1 MELERWQALLCVI
14 ELGSLSAAAER
25 LHYTASGISRMM
37 AALEQ
42 EVGFPLLHRRHEGVR
57 PTAECEALLP
67 SVREFIFHGE
77 TCMARAASIRGL
89 ETGTVTIGTAYSAYY
104 DWLAKVI
111 AHFRQDYP
119 GILIQIKS
127 GYSTQLAAM
136 LEQRQLDLCLV
147 SRREGAFDW
156 IPLGRDELV
165 AWLPADHPAA
175 SGDAV
180 PASIFSSEPYI
191 EIFPGQD
198 SDNAR
203 LFRACRIRPN
213 TQFTTTDSHS
223 ACAMV
228 EAGLGI
234 TLNNALNSRRLGH
247 RVKIMPLAPRQ
258 SVEIGIATASDASPA
273 VRMFLNALTA
283 SLPRELATPE
293 SLPDDSA
300 AEHR

>member
-1 MELERWQALLCVI
+1 MELERWRALLCVI

-57 PTAECEALLP
+57 PTSECEALLP

-77 TCMARAASIRGL
+77 NCLAHAASIRGL
-89 ETGTVTIGTAYSAYY
+89 ESGTVTIGTAYSAYY
-104 DWLAKVI
+104 ALLAHVI
-111 AHFRQDYP
+111 ARFRQDYP
-119 GILIQIKS
+119 GILIQLRN

-136 LEQRQLDLCLV
+136 LEERQLDLCII
-147 SRREGAFDW
+147 SRREGSFDW
-156 IPLGRDELV
+156 LPLGYDELV
-165 AWLPADHPAA
+165 AWLPADHAEA
-175 SGDAV
+175 DSDAV
-180 PASIFSSEPYI
+180 PVSIFGRAPYI

-203 LFRACRIRPN
+203 LFRTCRIRPN

-234 TLNNALNSRRLGH
+234 ALNNTLNSRERSRRMSVL
-247 RVKIMPLAPRQ
+247 PLAPRQ
-258 SVEIGIATASDASPA
+258 SVEIGIAAVHDASPA
-273 VRMFLNALTA
+273 VRLFLKALQGALEQKNGLVPTL
-283 SLPRELATPE
+283 S
-293 SLPDDSA
+293 
-300 AEHR
+300 

>member
-1 MELERWQALLCVI
+1 MELERWRALLCVI

-57 PTAECEALLP
+57 PTSECEALLP

-77 TCMARAASIRGL
+77 NCLAHAASIRGL
-89 ETGTVTIGTAYSAYY
+89 ESGTVTIGTAYSAYY
-104 DWLAKVI
+104 ALLAHVI
-111 AHFRQDYP
+111 ARFRQDYP
-119 GILIQIKS
+119 GILIQLRN

-136 LEQRQLDLCLV
+136 LEERQLDLCII
-147 SRREGAFDW
+147 SRREGSFDW
-156 IPLGRDELV
+156 LPLGYDELV
-165 AWLPADHPAA
+165 AWLPADHAEA
-175 SGDAV
+175 DSDAV
-180 PASIFSSEPYI
+180 PVSIFGRAPYI

-203 LFRACRIRPN
+203 LFRTCRIRPN

-234 TLNNALNSRRLGH
+234 ALNNTLNSRERSRRMSVL
-247 RVKIMPLAPRQ
+247 PLAPRQ
-258 SVEIGIATASDASPA
+258 SVEIGIAAVHDASPA
-273 VRMFLNALTA
+273 VRLFMKALLGALEQKNGLVPTL
-283 SLPRELATPE
+283 S
-293 SLPDDSA
+293 
-300 AEHR
+300 

>member
-1 MELERWQALLCVI
+1 MELERWRALLCVI

-57 PTAECEALLP
+57 PTSECEALLP

-77 TCMARAASIRGL
+77 NCLAHAASIRGL
-89 ETGTVTIGTAYSAYY
+89 ERGTVTIGTAYSTYY
-104 DWLAKVI
+104 ALLAHVF
-111 AHFRQDYP
+111 ARFRQDYP
-119 GILIQIKS
+119 GILIQLRN

-136 LEQRQLDLCLV
+136 LEERQLDLCII
-147 SRREGAFDW
+147 SRREGSFDW
-156 IPLGRDELV
+156 LPLGYDELV
-165 AWLPADHPAA
+165 AWLPADHAEA
-175 SGDAV
+175 DSNAV
-180 PASIFSSEPYI
+180 PVSIFGRAPYI

-234 TLNNALNSRRLGH
+234 ALNNTLNSRERGRRMSVL
-247 RVKIMPLAPRQ
+247 PLAPRQ
-258 SVEIGIATASDASPA
+258 SVEIGIAAVHDASPA
-273 VRMFLNALTA
+273 VRLFLKALLGALEQKNGLVPTL
-283 SLPRELATPE
+283 S
-293 SLPDDSA
+293 
-300 AEHR
+300 

>member
-1 MELERWQALLCVI
+1 MELERWRALLCVI
-14 ELGSLSAAAER
+14 DLGSLSAAAER

-57 PTAECEALLP
+57 PTSECEALLP

-77 TCMARAASIRGL
+77 NCLAHAASIRGL
-89 ETGTVTIGTAYSAYY
+89 ESGTVTIGTAYSAYY
-104 DWLAKVI
+104 ALLAHVI
-111 AHFRQDYP
+111 ARFRQDYP
-119 GILIQIKS
+119 GILIQFRN

-136 LEQRQLDLCLV
+136 LEERQLDLCII
-147 SRREGAFDW
+147 SRREGSFDW
-156 IPLGRDELV
+156 LPLGYDELV
-165 AWLPADHPAA
+165 AWLPADHAEA
-175 SGDAV
+175 DSDAV
-180 PASIFSSEPYI
+180 PVSIFGRAPYI

-234 TLNNALNSRRLGH
+234 TLNNTLNSRERGRRMSVL
-247 RVKIMPLAPRQ
+247 PLAPRQ
-258 SVEIGIATASDASPA
+258 SVEIGIAAVHDASPA
-273 VRMFLNALTA
+273 VRLFLKALLGALEQKNGLVPTL
-283 SLPRELATPE
+283 S
-293 SLPDDSA
+293 
-300 AEHR
+300 